1 MKSFRGEREKKNAL
15 VKIILTILMLLTSI
29 LLANYLPSDVEGRD
43 SQTQKTTWESSVVLV
58 P

>member
-1 MKSFRGEREKKNAL
+1 MKSFRGEREKKNVS
-15 VKIILTILMLLTSI
+15 VKVILTILVLLTSI

>member
-1 MKSFRGEREKKNAL
+1 MKSFRGERQKKNASVQVIITTL
-15 VKIILTILMLLTSI
+15 VLLISI
-29 LLANYLPSDVEGRD
+29 LLVNYLPTDVEGRD